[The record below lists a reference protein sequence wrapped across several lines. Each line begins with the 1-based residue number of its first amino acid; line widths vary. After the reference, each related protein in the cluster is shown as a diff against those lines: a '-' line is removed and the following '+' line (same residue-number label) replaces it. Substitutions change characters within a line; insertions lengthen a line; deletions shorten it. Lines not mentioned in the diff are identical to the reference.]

1 MIMRSTSYA
10 LHLCYYHQYN
20 KLRLE
25 HVDMTAQDEYS
36 GNIHKEVCMNKKY
49 IFSFLMVFLS
59 FISLLTFAVASA
71 DAPRMS
77 KEELRSRLG
86 DKDIVIID
94 VRTGYDWDKSDSKIR
109 GAVREDPQDAA
120 TWTKKYTKE
129 KTIVLYCA

>member
-1 MIMRSTSYA
+1 MTS
-10 LHLCYYHQYN
+10 
-20 KLRLE
+20 
-25 HVDMTAQDEYS
+25 QDESS
-36 GNIHKEVCMNKKY
+36 GNIHKEACMNKKY
-49 IFSFLMVFLS
+49 IFGLLMVFLS
-59 FISLLTFAVASA
+59 FISLLAFAVASA

-77 KEELRSRLG
+77 KEELKSRLG

-120 TWTKKYTKE
+120 TWAKKYTKE

>member
-1 MIMRSTSYA
+1 
-10 LHLCYYHQYN
+10 
-20 KLRLE
+20 
-25 HVDMTAQDEYS
+25 
-36 GNIHKEVCMNKKY
+36 MNRKH
-49 IFSFLMVFLS
+49 IFSLLMVVLF
-59 FISLLTFAVASA
+59 FNSLLAFAVASA